1 MAELMSLDDALSMS
15 REDIV
20 KYHKEYLNSAL
31 VQLMGL
37 IDFTRSFVRAEG
49 TRVWDDE
56 GNEYLD
62 FLGAYGAMN
71 IGHNHPKV
79 FQAMTQTF
87 GKPNLLQAALSPL
100 PAVLAHNLAQVTPG
114 GLKHSFFCNSGAEAV
129 EGALKLVR
137 IATGKEPVI
146 YCKGAFHGKSFGALS
161 VTGREKYQ
169 KPFAPLLHNFA
180 SVPYDDLEALEEALK
195 LGGAAAVILEP
206 IQGEGGII
214 IPSDGYMRGVRE
226 LCDKYNTYLIVDEI
240 QTGFGRTG
248 YMFACEKEGVEPDV
262 MCVAKSL
269 GGGVMP
275 IGAYITTEELW
286 NKAYGSVEKCLLHTS
301 TFGGNAMATSAG
313 IAALEVIINNDLPQ
327 KAKENG
333 EYFIGKLREL
343 KEKYPI
349 IRDVRGMGLMIG
361 LEFEEPVKKGSLAEK
376 LGGKFLN
383 KLSGEYMGALIAGE
397 LLNKHHIITAY
408 TLNNP
413 NVIRLEP
420 PLTVC
425 RQDLDK
431 VLEALEEIFQ
441 SNHGLFSLAM
451 SSGKNILGRVFK
463 R

>member
-1 MAELMSLDDALSMS
+1 MAQLMKLDDALAMK

-20 KYHKEYLNSAL
+20 KNHKEYLNPAL

-37 IDFTRSFVRAEG
+37 IDFTRNFVKAEG
-49 TRVWDDE
+49 TKVWDDE

-79 FQAMTQTF
+79 FAAMEQAF
-87 GKPNLLQAALSPL
+87 GRPNLLQAALSPF
-100 PAVLAHNLAQVTPG
+100 PAVLAHNLAQLTPG
-114 GLKHSFFCNSGAEAV
+114 DLKHTFFCNSGAEAV
-129 EGALKLVR
+129 EGALKIVR

-169 KPFAPLLHNFA
+169 KPFAPLLHNFN
-180 SVPYDDLEALEEALK
+180 SVPYDDLEALEEALST
-195 LGGAAAVILEP
+195 GEAAAVILEP

-214 IPSDGYMRGVRE
+214 TPKDGYLRGVRE
-226 LCDKYNTYLIVDEI
+226 LCDKYNAYMIVDEI

-248 YMFACEKEGVEPDV
+248 YLFACEKDGVAPDV
-262 MCVAKSL
+262 LCLAKSL

-275 IGAYITTEELW
+275 IGAYITTEKLW
-286 NKAYGSVEKCLLHTS
+286 NQAYGSVEKCLLHTS
-301 TFGGNAMATSAG
+301 TFGGNAMATAAG
-313 IAALEVIINNDLPQ
+313 IAALEVILEEDLSG

-333 EYFIGKLREL
+333 EYFIAKLLEL

-349 IRDVRGMGLMIG
+349 IRDVRGMGLMVGI
-361 LEFEEPVKKGSLAEK
+361 EFEEPVKKGGLAEK
-376 LGGKFLN
+376 LGGKYLN
-383 KLSGEYMGALIAGE
+383 QLSEDYLGSLVAGE

-413 NVIRLEP
+413 NVIRMEP
-420 PLTVC
+420 PLTVT
-425 RQDLDK
+425 REELDQ
-431 VLEALEEIFQ
+431 VLAALEDIFQ
-441 SNHGLFSLAM
+441 HNSNLFSLAF
-451 SSGKNILGRVFK
+451 SGGKNMLGKLFK
-463 R
+463 K

>member
-1 MAELMSLDDALSMS
+1 
-15 REDIV
+15 
-20 KYHKEYLNSAL
+20 
-31 VQLMGL
+31 
-37 IDFTRSFVRAEG
+37 
-49 TRVWDDE
+49 
-56 GNEYLD
+56 
-62 FLGAYGAMN
+62 
-71 IGHNHPKV
+71 
-79 FQAMTQTF
+79 
-87 GKPNLLQAALSPL
+87 
-100 PAVLAHNLAQVTPG
+100 VTPG

-169 KPFAPLLHNFA
+169 KPFAPLLHNFS
-180 SVPYDDLEALEEALK
+180 SVPYDDLEALEKALSI
-195 LGGAAAVILEP
+195 GEAAAVILEP

-214 IPSDGYMRGVRE
+214 IPSDGYLRGVRE
-226 LCDKYNTYLIVDEI
+226 LCDKYNTYMIVDEI

-441 SNHGLFSLAM
+441 SNSGLFSLAM